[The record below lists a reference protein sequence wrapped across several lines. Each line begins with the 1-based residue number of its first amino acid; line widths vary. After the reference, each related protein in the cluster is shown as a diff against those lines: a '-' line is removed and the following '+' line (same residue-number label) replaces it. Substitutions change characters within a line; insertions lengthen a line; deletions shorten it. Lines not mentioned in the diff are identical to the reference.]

1 MCIEQRIAKQQ
12 NDNKRKAK
20 YEMRN
25 FCGQYGILPMAASQR
40 KHIKR
45 KKEEY
50 DKQRRFWRK
59 EKIFNQ
65 MNTIIKIKDFLRN
78 LINIIKNMITRN
90 LIKRKQNVLNVEN
103 MVILLMTAKLNK
115 RLTNFK

>member
-1 MCIEQRIAKQQ
+1 MIIKEKLNMKWEISVSNTEFSLWLLHKG
-12 NDNKRKAK
+12 N
-20 YEMRN
+20 
-25 FCGQYGILPMAASQR
+25 ILN
-40 KHIKR
+40 IK
-45 KKEEY
+45 KKNMINNEG
-50 DKQRRFWRK
+50 FGRK

-90 LIKRKQNVLNVEN
+90 LIKRKQTVLNVEN